1 MKRVL
6 GAGLRIAAVLIIA
19 FTSLT
24 ISQASASAALP
35 DWLTFW
41 EDDEYEFH
49 GGFYDPPKEAQPLGD
64 AVDQNG
70 EPFSLEEHR
79 GKVVFLYF
87 GYTHCPDACP
97 ATLAEW
103 MEMKEILGDE
113 ADNVVFAMVTV
124 DPARDTPERLGEYL
138 EFFDPEFY
146 GVSMSEKDTEKMASD
161 WNILYTFDEPDQTGG
176 YLVNHEVSSFVV
188 DQDGMLRLTYPLGF
202 DPGQMAEDVEHLL
215 DED

>member
-1 MKRVL
+1 MKRVP
-6 GAGLRIAAVLIIA
+6 ATGLRIIAVLVIA
-19 FTSLT
+19 FASLT

-41 EDDEYEFH
+41 EDDEYEFN
-49 GGFYDPPKEAQPLGD
+49 GGFYEPPKEAQPLGD
-64 AVDQNG
+64 AVDQHG
-70 EPFSLEEHR
+70 EPFSLEELE

-103 MEMKEILGDE
+103 MEMKEILGDD

-146 GVSMSEKDTEKMASD
+146 GVSMSEEETKAVARD
-161 WNILYTFDEPDQTGG
+161 WNILYTIEEPDQTGG
-176 YLVNHEVSSFVV
+176 YIVNHEVSSFVV
-188 DQDGMLRLTYPLGF
+188 DPAGNLRLTYPLGF
-202 DPGQMAEDVEHLL
+202 DPELMAEDVRHLL

>member
-6 GAGLRIAAVLIIA
+6 GLGLRLVTVLVIA
-19 FTSLT
+19 FGTLAV
-24 ISQASASAALP
+24 SQASASAALP

-41 EDDEYEFH
+41 EDDEYEFN
-49 GGFYDPPKEAQPLGD
+49 GGFYEPPKEAQPLGD
-64 AVDQNG
+64 AVDQHG
-70 EPFSLEEHR
+70 EPFSLEDHE

-103 MEMKEILGDE
+103 MELKEILGDE
-113 ADNVVFAMVTV
+113 AENVVFAMVTV

-138 EFFDPEFY
+138 NFYDPEFH
-146 GVSMSEKDTEKMASD
+146 GVTMSEEDTVDVARD
-161 WNILYTFDEPDQTGG
+161 WNILYDYEEPDQTGG

-188 DQDGMLRLTYPLGF
+188 DTNGMLRLTYPLGF
-202 DPGQMAEDVEHLL
+202 DPELMAEDVQHLL